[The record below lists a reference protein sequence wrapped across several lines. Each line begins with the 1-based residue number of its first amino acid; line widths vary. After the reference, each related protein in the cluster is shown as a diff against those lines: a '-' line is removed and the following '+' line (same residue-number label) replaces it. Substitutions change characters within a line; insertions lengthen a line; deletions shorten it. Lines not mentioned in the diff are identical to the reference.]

1 MKKKL
6 IRPTSIFLL
15 LTFLFETIAPSVSY
29 ALTGGPSQP
38 EVQSFEPIGT
48 TELVDLFSGDFNYNI
63 PIMDIDGYP
72 INLAYHSGV
81 TMDQEAS
88 WVGLG
93 WNLNPGV
100 VNRNMRGIPDDF
112 NGDEITK
119 ELRHKADIT
128 YGVNAG
134 ADFEL
139 WGFEAG
145 KKRKIKELNEA
156 RNNYADSLSSISLG
170 LNMGINYNN
179 FRGVGFDFGITPS
192 YRRGNKIKQ
201 KYSLGLN
208 YSSRD
213 GAALQPNV
221 GLDSKLYKDFN
232 FKLGGGF
239 NLNSRQGLTAIN
251 IKKTIS
257 VDAERVYNGI
267 KRNEPY
273 FASSNSSIN
282 SFNSTTYTPVIS
294 MPMQN
299 YSGSI
304 DLTAG
309 FTFSGFNPTFDLSG
323 YYVEQWLSSN
333 TIKRNAYGTQYLQN
347 ANKDEDVLD
356 FNREKDGNFSAENP
370 TIGIPQLTQDLY
382 SYSGQGIGGMF
393 KSYRNDIPVVS
404 DPATYNNP
412 SFGTSINAESSGGN
426 IAKIGTD
433 ITLNYSSSN
442 SKRWREN
449 GEDHFKSINTAS
461 NTDNPLFEY
470 SYFKNIGEKTTIDK
484 TFEPY
489 KSLNESFDVSNFS
502 VSSNQYHREKR
513 DNRNVFIR
521 KLNNSEAAFAQDRD
535 IKYKNLNGLI
545 EMLPI
550 SNSETRKSYHNSE
563 ISVLKPDGTK
573 YIYGIAAY
581 NNVQKE
587 YSFTNAKEPDKP
599 ETPIKY
605 CETGE
610 VEYDPSFNNFK
621 GIDEHKE
628 VITTPAYAHSYLL
641 TNILSADYQDVDN
654 NGTSVNDLG
663 NYTKIN
669 YMLANSSYK
678 WRVPFNANRANY
690 NQALKSDIY
699 DDNANFVYG
708 EKEIWHVS
716 TIEGKNHIAYFYVS
730 ERNDGYG
737 VIGDAGGIGTIT
749 SSNSNGEIFLN
760 NESKSYKLDSIVLY
774 SKFDLTKPIKTAVF
788 EYDYYLCPNVPNNKY
803 ILQPTLG
810 RQTGKLTLRKVYFK
824 YGVSNKGKYNS
835 YKFEYNDG
843 NTAFNYQYHLKG
855 YDSWGNFKPAA
866 INFDDMSGDPCG
878 NNTLL
883 STEFPYVEQNKTLAD
898 VYTSQWTMSRIILP
912 SGGAIEIEYESDDYA
927 YVQDKN
933 AMQMYRLL
941 GFGNNANSNVNGDQ
955 LYNDGGDLNN
965 NFLFLEVP
973 IEADLNLLKKNID
986 QMYYNILVDINH
998 KQNYEY
1004 IRGYAKLLN
1013 IGNSSSQ
1020 ASTQGKKIIWVELET
1035 VNIKSTDG
1043 DQINPISAAG
1053 FNFTRLNL
1061 PQLINPDANSIK
1073 TNTSNSKA
1081 FIRSLYGF
1089 WPEMYNLFN
1098 GHNYKLIREEF
1109 CKFTKPEKS
1118 WIRLNNSNGK
1128 KLGGGSRVKKLKS
1141 IDNWAQME
1149 NSSVQSKTNIY
1160 TQIFEYTTE
1169 EGLDISGNP
1178 KLISSGVAA
1187 YEPITGGDENPFRVL
1202 ANAYSRKNM
1211 FVPNEEYFTE
1221 RPYGESYFPSA
1232 NVGYSRVTVKSGNDT
1247 YLNQPITRTGTG
1259 KTVNEFYT
1267 SKDFPSILY
1276 DSKATH
1282 EERNANPIWA
1292 LITGVNEQNL
1302 KTTQNQLIELNDMHG
1317 KPKASWNYKQ
1327 SDVNSF
1333 KKEDAISGVSY
1344 EYYETIKN
1352 GKRQLDNQV
1361 MVVNR
1366 DGSVEKATIGVDAEV
1381 VIDSREFNSSSFS
1394 SGIHLNLDFTAIA
1407 GMPLIAFTGFPNLS
1421 KESTQFRS
1429 AFSMKMVNKY
1439 GILKRTIAYEEG
1451 AALTTEN
1458 TVFDAQTGEVL
1469 VSKTQN
1475 EFEDYIYN
1483 TTYPAH
1489 WVYEGMG
1496 QASINQGAELNI
1508 VPTSSTTPNEFKVSF
1523 KGNTL
1528 NPELFFYHGDLL
1540 RMNNT
1545 NSIYWAY
1552 CDNNGGNKVWKIIDE
1567 NGFFISISSANV
1579 KIMAS
1584 GRKNMQSMPIANYT
1598 QLMNPVKGN
1607 YINNNDSILNASV
1620 IEYDSLGKMN
1630 NCFVSEPAEKKCL
1643 KTLSYNLL
1651 KWFFDNGY
1659 FTVNKLL
1666 NCSTE
1671 FPSGVKEI
1679 TIAHNIT
1686 DATFV
1691 SDNHYLTVYR
1701 KCFPDQDIKVKL
1713 FGKKISGTTN
1723 SNFQFEIGYEFA
1735 PIDYTVDCIN
1745 YKVNLESMG
1754 QTYDINWSS
1763 GTENRLNFPPV
1774 PINQTCSPYDQ
1785 LYCHLDR
1792 NKDLIS
1798 STEIMDI
1805 YIGPDN
1811 NSTYCECVPTS
1822 TNEGNQTD
1830 ALADGLCFDGDLG
1843 LMFELKAT
1851 VSEKQQSPLPFKYLN
1866 GYSQAAIDAYA
1877 AIKASRPY
1885 PYNTFYTAG
1894 SPQARS
1900 IIKVK
1905 NGSVESYARN
1915 FRHYAYS
1922 KYLATPVCNLT
1933 PVTEVVNPF
1942 KKGLQNNWKNKR
1954 SWVYVN
1960 NRVPKNGATNIRRD
1974 GTYERF
1980 DNFWRQDVHDN
1991 VKRPVKNTENWQ
2003 FTNEV
2008 TKYNTNGIQV
2018 ESRNALDIYNASLY
2032 GFNNTVPV
2040 AVANNAKYNQILS
2053 YNFEQDGS
2061 ISNTLEL
2068 KVSCPAKHGMLD
2080 LQSQFIDT
2088 FNYHTGNSSYK
2099 IKDTITFSAVNCNSI
2114 SSLYTVPSGNGYK
2127 TSEADYIDV
2136 FRPSEGKYV
2145 VSAWIKVG
2153 NNPLLL
2159 DYSSAGIQI
2168 LLSNATQSYKLVFK
2182 PKGAIIEGWQKV
2194 EGTFTVLNSHKSLTI
2209 KLFSGGNQYSYF
2221 DDLRIQPFN
2230 SEMNTYVYDN
2240 RSLRIMAELDDNNFA
2255 TFYEYDNEGNLVRIK
2270 NETEKGIV
2278 TVKEARNSF
2287 KKIN

>member
-29 ALTGGPSQP
+29 ALTGGPSQA

-128 YGVNAG
+128 YGVNVQSE
-134 ADFEL
+134 FEL
-139 WGFEAG
+139 FGFKGSE
-145 KKRKIKELNEA
+145 KIKIEELKKSRDANKK
-156 RNNYADSLSSISLG
+156 SLSSISLG

-179 FRGVGFDFGITPS
+179 YKGIGFDFNVTPS
-192 YRRGNKIKQ
+192 YSRGDKIKQ

-208 YSSRD
+208 YSSKD
-213 GAALQPNV
+213 GASLQPHV
-221 GLDSKLYKDFN
+221 GLSELNKDETTSYN
-232 FKLGGGF
+232 LGGGF
-239 NLNSRQGLTAIN
+239 NLNSRHGLKSVNLSFGITAIDTRKN
-251 IKKTIS
+251 PKGK
-257 VDAERVYNGI
+257 NGRETETTDI
-267 KRNEPY
+267 GI
-273 FASSNSSIN
+273 AQGSNN
-282 SFNSTTYTPVIS
+282 SFSTITYIPNVA
-294 MPMQN
+294 MPMKN
-299 YSGSI
+299 ESFSLSIKAGS
-304 DLTAG
+304 DLFG
-309 FTFSGFNPTFDLSG
+309 FDPSFTLSG
-323 YYVEQWLSSN
+323 YKISQWLADDK
-333 TIKRNAYGTQYLQN
+333 IQRGAFGMQYLQN
-347 ANKDEDVLD
+347 ANGESSIND
-356 FNREKDGNFSAENP
+356 FNREKDGIFSAENP
-370 TIGIPQLTQDLY
+370 TLAIPQLTQDLY
-382 SYSGQGIGGMF
+382 SYSAQGIGGMF

-404 DPATYNNP
+404 DPYSSNKP
-412 SFGTSINAESSGGN
+412 SYGGSLGGEIGAGN
-426 IAKIGTD
+426 ITKIGTD
-433 ITLNYSSSN
+433 FFMNFSESN
-442 SKRWREN
+442 SGRWN
-449 GEDHFKSINTAS
+449 NHSLNALNTAL
-461 NTDNPLFEY
+461 NTNNPLFEY
-470 SYFKNIGEKTTIDK
+470 SYFKNIGERTKVDK
-484 TFEPY
+484 LFEPY
-489 KSLNESFDVSNFS
+489 KTLNASFDVSNTS

-521 KLNNSEAAFAQDRD
+521 KLNNSESAFAQDKE
-535 IKYKNLNGLI
+535 IKYKNVNGLI
-545 EMLPI
+545 EMLPV
-550 SNSETRKSYHNSE
+550 SNSETRKPHHNSE
-563 ISVLKPDGTK
+563 ISVTRPDGTK

-581 NNVQKE
+581 NNIQKE
-587 YSFTNAKEPDKP
+587 YSFTNAKEPDKTF
-599 ETPIKY
+599 TPIKY

-610 VEYDPSFNNFK
+610 VEYDPSFFKFK

-654 NGTSVNDLG
+654 NGASVNDLG

-669 YMLANSSYK
+669 YLLANSGYK

-690 NQALKSDIY
+690 NQGLKSDIY

-737 VIGDAGGIGTIT
+737 VIDDAGGIGAIT
-749 SSNSNGEIFLN
+749 SSNSNGEIFIN
-760 NESKSYKLDSIVLY
+760 NESKSYKLDSIVLF

-824 YGVSNKGKYNS
+824 YGTSNKGKYNS

-843 NTAFNYQYHLKG
+843 NVAFNNHYHLKG

-866 INFDDMSGDPCG
+866 INFDNMSGDPCG

-883 STEFPYVEQNKTLAD
+883 STEFPYVEQNKALAD

-955 LYNDGGDLNN
+955 LYNDGGDINN

-973 IEADLNLLKKNID
+973 VEADLNFLKKNID

-1020 ASTQGKKIIWVELET
+1020 ASTAGKKIIWVQLET
-1035 VNIKSTDG
+1035 VNIKATDG

-1061 PQLINPDANSIK
+1061 PHLINPDANAIK
-1073 TNTSNSKA
+1073 SGTSTES

-1128 KLGGGSRVKKLKS
+1128 KLGGGCRVKKLKS

-1187 YEPITGGDENPFRVL
+1187 YEPITGGDENPFREL
-1202 ANAYSRKNM
+1202 ASIYSQKNT
-1211 FVPNEEYFTE
+1211 FIPNDEYFSE
-1221 RPYGESYFPSA
+1221 KPYGESYYPAA

-1267 SKDFPSILY
+1267 AKDFPTIVHENDIKSDESGGGFIFAILNMIS
-1276 DSKATH
+1276 DKRLTM
-1282 EERNANPIWA
+1282 
-1292 LITGVNEQNL
+1292 L
-1302 KTTQNQLIELNDMHG
+1302 QNQIIELNDMHG

-1327 SDVNSF
+1327 ADIGSY
-1333 KKEDAISGVSY
+1333 KKEDAISGIEY
-1344 EYYETIKN
+1344 EYYDNINN
-1352 GKRQLDNQV
+1352 GKRQLDNMV
-1361 MVVNR
+1361 TVVNR

-1381 VIDSREFNSSSFS
+1381 VVDSREFNSRSV
-1394 SGIHLNLDFTAIA
+1394 SGGIGLNLNVSSASVFLMVT
-1407 GMPLIAFTGFPNLS
+1407 LSGFPSMNI
-1421 KESTQFRS
+1421 ESTQFRS
-1429 AFSMKMVNKY
+1429 ACSMKMVNKY

-1540 RMNNT
+1540 RINNT
-1545 NSIYWAY
+1545 NSMYWAY

-1598 QLMNPVKGN
+1598 QLINPVKGN
-1607 YINNNDSILNASV
+1607 YINNNDSILSASV
-1620 IEYDSLGKMN
+1620 IEYDSLGKTNICFN
-1630 NCFVSEPAEKKCL
+1630 NGVKRKECMKDFA
-1643 KTLSYNLL
+1643 YQLL
-1651 KWFFDNGY
+1651 KWFFDKNY
-1659 FTVNKLL
+1659 FTIAKISNP
-1666 NCSTE
+1666 NE
-1671 FPSGVKEI
+1671 FPNGVKEI
-1679 TIAHNIT
+1679 TIDPDDNLIT
-1686 DATFV
+1686 SQPTFL
-1691 SDNHYLTVYR
+1691 SYDNFYFSAFK
-1701 KCFPDQDIKVKL
+1701 KCYPNDKIKVKL
-1713 FGKKISGTTN
+1713 FAKIISGTPN
-1723 SNFQFEIGYEFA
+1723 NNMQFEVGYEFA
-1735 PIDYTVDCIN
+1735 PIDYVVDCVN
-1745 YKVNLESMG
+1745 YKVKLEAKGHTYPMG
-1754 QTYDINWSS
+1754 LSS
-1763 GTENRLNFPPV
+1763 SNSSNFNVFPPT
-1774 PINQTCSPYDQ
+1774 PLNQSCSTGNSTSCTSPGD
-1785 LYCHLDR
+1785 LD
-1792 NKDLIS
+1792 NN
-1798 STEIMDI
+1798 TEVIDI
-1805 YIGPDN
+1805 YAGETCDCKPSAI
-1811 NSTYCECVPTS
+1811 S
-1822 TNEGNQTD
+1822 EGNVD
-1830 ALADGLCFDGDLG
+1830 VLEDGLCFDGDLG
-1843 LMFELKAT
+1843 YLFELKYPGTNYEYNASSSA
-1851 VSEKQQSPLPFKYLN
+1851 V
-1866 GYSQAAIDAYA
+1866 
-1877 AIKASRPY
+1877 ASRPY
-1885 PYNTFYTAG
+1885 PFNLFKSSG
-1894 SPQARS
+1894 FPQARS
-1900 IIKVK
+1900 ILKVK
-1905 NGSVESYARN
+1905 NGTNITYARN
-1915 FRHYAYS
+1915 FRHYFLTQ
-1922 KYLATPVCNLT
+1922 YLETPVCKLT
-1933 PVTEVVNPF
+1933 PKTEIVNPF

-1960 NRVPKNGATNIRRD
+1960 NRVPKNGGTNIRRD

-1980 DNFWRQDVHDN
+1980 DNFWRQDLHDN
-1991 VKRPVKNTENWQ
+1991 VKRPVKNTTNWQ
-2003 FTNEV
+2003 FANEV
-2008 TKYNTNGIQV
+2008 TKYNTNGIPV
-2018 ESRNALDIYNASLY
+2018 ETRNALDIYNSSLY

-2068 KVSCPAKHGMLD
+2068 NISCPAKHGMLD

-2114 SSLYTVPSGNGYK
+2114 SSLYTAPTGNGYK

-2136 FRPSEGKYV
+2136 FQPSEGKYV
-2145 VSAWIKVG
+2145 VSTWIKVG

-2168 LLSNATQSYKLVFK
+2168 LLSNATQSSKLVFK

-2194 EGTFTVLNSHKSLTI
+2194 EGTFTVLGSHKSLTI

-2287 KKIN
+2287 KKLN